1 MEAIN
6 NITVSK
12 NLNNNLI
19 DKDMTNNNI
28 SLVAVSNNSVWSK
41 FGVSGEELLNRKI
54 ESIPCVIEP
63 IFQMVGLACIAGS
76 SDTGKSS
83 FLRYLCMCIVAGLEC
98 FIGFPIKSK
107 HRRAIY
113 VSSEDDELAVNV
125 LINKQNKDMQIESS
139 KLKDLSFIF
148 DTENLLDKLDRMMT
162 EKPVDLVSIDTFGDL
177 FGNGNS
183 NDNTQVRAFLNQY
196 SQLAQK
202 HQCLILFLHHTGK
215 GKENGT
221 PNKNNLLG
229 SQGIE
234 AKMRIVMELKNDRVE
249 TNVKHLCILKGNYL
263 PQSAKNESF
272 KLIFTENMTY
282 ENTGERVA
290 FDGLKKNDDDDVEKK
305 KFEKAKE
312 LNEIDELTL
321 EEIAPIIGYADKGNV
336 SKLFTKHGYK
346 PKRNTK
352 KK

>member
-1 MEAIN
+1 METTDNIIASN
-6 NITVSK
+6 NF
-12 NLNNNLI
+12 NNNLI

-28 SLVAVSNNSVWSK
+28 NSVAGNTNSVWSK
-41 FGVSGEELLNRKI
+41 FGVSGEVLLNRKI
-54 ESIPCVIEP
+54 ESIPCVVEP
-63 IFQMVGLACIAGS
+63 IFQMVGLACIAGG

-83 FLRYLCMCIVAGLEC
+83 FLRYLCMCIVSGLEC

-107 HRRAIY
+107 HKRAIY

-139 KLKDLSFIF
+139 KLKDLSFVF
-148 DTENLLDKLDRMMT
+148 DTENLLDKLDKMMT
-162 EKPVDLVSIDTFGDL
+162 EKPVDLVCVDAFGDL

-202 HQCLILFLHHTGK
+202 HQCLIIFLHHTGK

-221 PNKNNLLG
+221 PSKNNLLG

-249 TNVKHLCILKGNYL
+249 ANIKHLCILKGNYL

-272 KLIFTENMTY
+272 KLRFTENMTY

-290 FDGLKKNDDDDVEKK
+290 FDGLKKNEEEEKS
-305 KFEKAKE
+305 KFEKAKS
-312 LNEIDELTL
+312 LNYIDKLTL

-336 SKLFTKHGYK
+336 SKLFTKYGYK